1 MKKLI
6 LKMALLMVVP
16 FMVSAQETKQ
26 EQPQQLSLKDA
37 VDYAVKYSK
46 QLQSSRMNT
55 ELYKQKI
62 REAASACWPQIS
74 AELGY
79 STYFGQS
86 LNMAGMEIKMDD
98 ASSLTATAAW
108 TLNAQS
114 IIGIKVSKLAAKLAE
129 QQIATTEL
137 DVKEN
142 VVNTYYA
149 VLVYQRNIDILK
161 LNLENMQE
169 ILEHTQHQFD
179 AGACEETDVD
189 QIRISVG
196 TIKNG
201 LLSTERTCE
210 VTKQLLALQLGIPVG
225 SKIETTSNL
234 NDLIDGSP
242 VAVALDSSAFNIK
255 ENVDYKSLE
264 ISREVGETTVSMRK
278 WAYAPSLTAAYQYKK
293 DVKGGFMSFP
303 HVGSLTLSIPIFQGF
318 KRDALLKQS
327 KIELAQTETN
337 MSLLEDNLLQNDQ
350 QYRYE
355 LNSAIET
362 YLLQKENVDVA
373 KRVFEN
379 YKHKYDQGV
388 VSSMD
393 LTHANTNY
401 LSAET
406 SLATA
411 SLQLLMAK
419 TTLDRLYNAF

>member
-1 MKKLI
+1 MYMKKLI

-26 EQPQQLSLKDA
+26 EQPQQLSLKDV

-55 ELYKQKI
+55 ELYNKKI
-62 REAASACWPQIS
+62 REAASACWPQIW

-79 STYFGQS
+79 STDFGQS

-179 AGACEETDVD
+179 AGA
-189 QIRISVG
+189 
-196 TIKNG
+196 
-201 LLSTERTCE
+201 
-210 VTKQLLALQLGIPVG
+210 
-225 SKIETTSNL
+225 
-234 NDLIDGSP
+234 
-242 VAVALDSSAFNIK
+242 
-255 ENVDYKSLE
+255 
-264 ISREVGETTVSMRK
+264 
-278 WAYAPSLTAAYQYKK
+278 
-293 DVKGGFMSFP
+293 
-303 HVGSLTLSIPIFQGF
+303 
-318 KRDALLKQS
+318 
-327 KIELAQTETN
+327 
-337 MSLLEDNLLQNDQ
+337 
-350 QYRYE
+350 
-355 LNSAIET
+355 
-362 YLLQKENVDVA
+362 
-373 KRVFEN
+373 
-379 YKHKYDQGV
+379 
-388 VSSMD
+388 
-393 LTHANTNY
+393 
-401 LSAET
+401 
-406 SLATA
+406 
-411 SLQLLMAK
+411 
-419 TTLDRLYNAF
+419 